1 MTSHMGTVAHFGPV
15 GNEPAA
21 VGRFVPRGNRCHV
34 GRSVPVGTLLTPL
47 GRFVP
52 RGKPCHVGRSVPL
65 TQHAMEESDDE

>member
-34 GRSVPVGTLLTPL
+34 GRSVP
-47 GRFVP
+47 
-52 RGKPCHVGRSVPL
+52 L